1 MGSAED
7 HAGSGVGSVPA
18 AVEFQRSGPE
28 TAQAR
33 TDDLLV
39 VYADA
44 YGAEV
49 GDRKVTAFADRFA
62 RAQRRSG
69 FEVAFAVTPD
79 AGLVGFAFG
88 YSLSAGDT
96 RWWAGLRPEPEAGF
110 VIETG
115 SRTFVLAEI
124 EVRQTFQGGGV
135 GRGLHD
141 LLLAGRSEE
150 RATLAVNPA
159 ADTAHAI
166 YRSWG
171 WELAGQVPG
180 SSGDYFDAYDLFVI
194 SLSSAAGRQ

>member
-7 HAGSGVGSVPA
+7 LARSGLGEVFA
-18 AVEFQRSGPE
+18 AVEFQRSGPK

-33 TDDLLV
+33 VDDLLA

-44 YGAEV
+44 YEAEV
-49 GDRKVTAFADRFA
+49 GDRKVTAFGDRLA
-62 RAQRRSG
+62 RAQQSPG
-69 FEVAFAVTPD
+69 FD
-79 AGLVGFAFG
+79 AALASTRADGLVGFAFV
-88 YSLSAGDT
+88 YPLADGDT
-96 RWWAGLRPEPEAGF
+96 HWWAGLRPEPEAGF
-110 VIETG
+110 ADETG

-124 EVRQTFQGGGV
+124 EVRRAFQHGGI
-135 GRGLHD
+135 GRRLHD
-141 LLLAGRSEE
+141 LLLTGRVEE

-159 ADTAHAI
+159 ADVSHAI

-194 SLSSAAGRQ
+194 SLGSLAGRR